1 VSARA
6 AVRLAL
12 VALLAPAPLMAQVA
26 SDWNKIVKAPLRPFQ
41 PQQPRRIALPN
52 GLVIFLQ
59 EDHELP
65 LVRGAA
71 HVRGGSREEPAAKVG
86 LVDIYGDVWRTGGST
101 ARSGDDL
108 DDFLEQR
115 AAKVETSSDIDSTA
129 VAFDTLK
136 TALDEVFPVWLEL
149 LRQPAFRED
158 KIELAKNQMNTGIAR
173 RNDDAGGIASREAT
187 RLVYGPDSPYARQA
201 EYATVAAVTRDDLL
215 AWHRSHVHPN
225 NVIVTMLGDFD
236 SRDMEARLRKAFAGW
251 ARGPAAPKVEVAFQ
265 EPKPG
270 VYFIG
275 KDDVTQSNVRLV
287 HLGTLRS
294 SPDYFAL
301 EVMNEVFGGGFSAR
315 LFTNVRTK
323 KGLAYGVGG
332 GVGAG
337 WDHPGVFQVGLGTKS
352 ETTVAGIDALME
364 EIDNLQ
370 KVPVS
375 ADELKK
381 AKDTILNSFVFRFDS
396 KAKVLREKVLY
407 EFYGYPPDFMEKY
420 RSAVE
425 AVTSDDV
432 ARVAR
437 QHVHKERLAI
447 LVVGKQSAFD
457 KPLSTLGTVTP
468 IDITIPEPG
477 ADKAAAAATAGSDEK
492 GKALLARVAEGLGGL
507 ERVRAVKSL
516 RQKSSV
522 KAKTPQGEMTIDVDS
537 LTVFPD
543 RLRQQMQT
551 PMGAVT
557 MVVAPEGA
565 FMLTPGGPQDM
576 PASRRDDAVKD
587 LKTLPLAVVGRAD
600 DPQVSLHGAG
610 TEKVGDVEAEI
621 LDVTVDGASSRWLVD
636 PRTGHVLRTVSRSTG
651 PSGPAEQVTDFS
663 DFRAVDG
670 LTFAFKRAIKRGGQD
685 AGAVEVLE
693 VQVNPAVDA
702 KDFVKPPAPAK

>member
-1 VSARA
+1 MKART

-12 VALLAPAPLMAQVA
+12 LALLAPAPLLAQVA
-26 SDWNKIVKAPLRPFQ
+26 TDWTKIPKPTLRPFQ
-41 PQQPRRIALPN
+41 PQQPRRVALPN
-52 GLVIFLQ
+52 GLVIYLQ

-65 LVRGAA
+65 LIRGAA
-71 HVRGGSREEPAAKVG
+71 HVRGGSREEPAGKVG

-101 ARSGDDL
+101 ARTGDEL
-108 DDFLEQR
+108 DDYLEQR

-129 VAFDTLK
+129 IAFDTLK
-136 TALDEVFPVWLEL
+136 TAFDEVFPVWLEL

-158 KIELAKNQMNTGIAR
+158 KIGLAKDQMNTGIAR
-173 RNDDAGGIASREAT
+173 RNDDAAGIAGREAT
-187 RLVYGPDSPYARQA
+187 RLVYGNDSPYARQA

-215 AWHRSHVHPN
+215 AWHKSHVHPN

-236 SRDMEARLRKAFAGW
+236 SRDMEARLRKAFGSW
-251 ARGPAAPKVEVAFQ
+251 ARGPAVPKFEAQFH

-270 VYFIG
+270 VYFIA

-287 HLGTLRS
+287 HLGTTRS
-294 SPDYFAL
+294 NPDYFAL

-332 GVGAG
+332 GVGSG

-370 KVPVS
+370 KVPVT

-381 AKDTILNSFVFRFDS
+381 AKDAILNSFVFRFDS
-396 KAKVLREKVLY
+396 RGKVLREKVLY
-407 EFYGYPPDFMEKY
+407 EFYGYPPDFLEKY
-420 RSAVE
+420 RTAVE
-425 AVTSDDV
+425 AVTVDDV

-437 QHVHKERLAI
+437 QYVPTDRLAI

-457 KPLSTLGTVTP
+457 KPLSSLGTVTP
-468 IDITIPEPG
+468 IDISIPEPG
-477 ADKAAAAATAGSDEK
+477 AEKAAAAPAGSDEK
-492 GKALLARVAEGLGGL
+492 GKALLARVAAGLGGV

-543 RLRQQMQT
+543 RMRQQMQT

-576 PASRRDDAVKD
+576 PASRRDDAMKD
-587 LKTLPLAVVGRAD
+587 LKTLPLAVIARGD
-600 DPQVSLHGAG
+600 DPLVSLHGAG
-610 TEKVGDVEAEI
+610 TEKVGDVEAEV
-621 LDVTVDGASSRWLVD
+621 LEVTVEGASSRWLVD
-636 PRTGHVLRTVSRSTG
+636 PATGHVLRTVSRTSG
-651 PSGPAEQVTDFS
+651 PTGPAEQVTDFS
-663 DFRAVDG
+663 DFRTVDG
-670 LTFAFKRAIKRGGQD
+670 LTWAFKRAIKRGGQD
-685 AGAVEVLE
+685 AGAVDVVE

-702 KDFVKPPAPAK
+702 KDFVKPAAK